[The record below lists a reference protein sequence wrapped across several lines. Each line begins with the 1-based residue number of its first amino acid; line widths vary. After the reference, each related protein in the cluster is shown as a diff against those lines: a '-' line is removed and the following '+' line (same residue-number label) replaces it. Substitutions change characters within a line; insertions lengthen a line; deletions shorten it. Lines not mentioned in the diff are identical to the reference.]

1 MSGGGRRRGPATLPA
16 AAVPPTPAPR
26 AGGRLVGKVALVTGA
41 AQGVGRGIAR
51 RFARE
56 GATVV
61 VADVDADGG
70 AAVAAALAGL
80 GAADARFVATDVGD
94 PDAVQAMVEA
104 ATRFGGG
111 LDVVVNNAQWVSP
124 KVPLAEKTDEMLA
137 RTLGTGLWATW
148 WAMRAARPHL
158 RARGGGRIVN
168 LCSLIGVTGDP
179 LYADYAAT
187 KEAIRGLT
195 RVAAREWAADG
206 ILVNAIAPIARTPA
220 VDRFAAAGPDAAASV
235 AAAEAA
241 NPLGRLG
248 DPEDD
253 IGGVALFLASDDSR
267 YVTGTTLY
275 ADGGAHLT
283 RG

>member
-1 MSGGGRRRGPATLPA
+1 
-16 AAVPPTPAPR
+16 
-26 AGGRLVGKVALVTGA
+26 VALVTGG

-61 VADVDADGG
+61 VADVDAVGG
-70 AAVAAALAGL
+70 AAVIAGLADL
-80 GAADARFVATDVGD
+80 GAADARFVTTDVGD
-94 PDAVQAMVEA
+94 PAAVQSMVAEA
-104 ATRFGGG
+104 VGWGGG
-111 LDVVVNNAQWVSP
+111 LDVLVNNAQWVSP
-124 KVPLAEKTDEMLA
+124 KVPLADKTDEMLA

-158 RARGGGRIVN
+158 QARGGGRIVN
-168 LCSLIGVTGDP
+168 LCSLIGVAGDP

-220 VDRFAAAGPDAAASV
+220 VDRFAATGPDAAASV
-235 AAAEAA
+235 GAAEAA

-267 YVTGTTLY
+267 YVTGTTLF

>member
-1 MSGGGRRRGPATLPA
+1 MSGGGRRRGPASPPA
-16 AAVPPTPAPR
+16 TAAPPTSTPR
-26 AGGRLVGKVALVTGA
+26 AGGRLVGKVTLITGG

-56 GATVV
+56 GAAVV
-61 VADVDADGG
+61 VADVDEAGG
-70 AAVAAALAGL
+70 ATVAGELRDL
-80 GAADARFVATDVGD
+80 GADARFVAADVGD
-94 PDAVQAMVEA
+94 PAAVAGMVA
-104 ATRFGGG
+104 AAVAWGGG
-111 LDVVVNNAQWVSP
+111 LDVLVNNAQWVSP
-124 KVPLAEKTDEMLA
+124 KVPLADKTDEMLA

-148 WAMRAARPHL
+148 WGMRAARPHL

-168 LCSLIGVTGDP
+168 LCSLIGVAGAP

-206 ILVNAIAPIARTPA
+206 ILVNAIAPVARTPA
-220 VDRFAAAGPDAAASV
+220 VDRFAASGPDAAASV
-235 AAAEAA
+235 AAAEAG

-253 IGGVALFLASDDSR
+253 VGGAALFLASDDSR
-267 YVTGTTLY
+267 YVTGTTIF

-283 RG
+283 RA

>member
-1 MSGGGRRRGPATLPA
+1 MSGGGRRRGPATPPA
-16 AAVPPTPAPR
+16 TAVPPSPR
-26 AGGRLVGKVALVTGA
+26 AGGRLVGKVTLVTGG

-56 GATVV
+56 GAVVV
-61 VADVDADGG
+61 VADVDAGG
-70 AAVAAALAGL
+70 GSAVAASLPAL
-80 GAADARFVATDVGD
+80 GARGARFVATDVGD
-94 PDAVQAMVEA
+94 PAAVQAMVA
-104 ATRFGGG
+104 AAVDFGGG

-124 KVPLAEKTDEMLA
+124 KVPLTDKTDEMLA

-158 RARGGGRIVN
+158 QARGGGRIVN
-168 LCSLIGVTGDP
+168 LCSLIGVAGDP

-220 VDRFAAAGPDAAASV
+220 VDRFAAEDPAAV

-253 IGGVALFLASDDSR
+253 IGSVALFLASDDSR
-267 YVTGTTLY
+267 YVTGTTLF